1 MYGNQLINE
10 SSGCDQTH
18 HALPNYF
25 TYHLGNE
32 KMIITGPIDNFFKN
46 PSLPPSPEGDGVLFH
61 LRRDL
66 EKLYGAEG
74 AYTTDPS
81 PHAMLSMMG
90 ILAGMDY
97 LSKVYSLHKSSRKRF
112 VETMSDLCNITNNDS
127 EAVYQ
132 ARCALVHS
140 VALSTI
146 SHCNYKKGVKFNFEV
161 TDDDR
166 HPLIEKLSDANC
178 EVAYRISFWE
188 LKKIFLKVIE
198 KLESIA
204 RDIGHPKN
212 RHVINMIGQLH
223 SEKILKK

>member
-1 MYGNQLINE
+1 MLENFGKPKSLYGNQLINE
-10 SSGCDQTH
+10 SSGRDQTH

-25 TYHLGNE
+25 TCHLGNE
-32 KMIITGPIDNFFKN
+32 KMIITGPIDSFFKN

-66 EKLYGAEG
+66 EKLYGEEG
-74 AYTTDPS
+74 AYSTDPS

-90 ILAGMDY
+90 ILAGIDY

-132 ARCALVHS
+132 AMCALVHS

-146 SHCNYKKGVKFNFEV
+146 STCNYKKGVKFNFEV

-166 HPLIEKLSDANC
+166 RPL
-178 EVAYRISFWE
+178 
-188 LKKIFLKVIE
+188 IE

-204 RDIGHPKN
+204 RDIGHRKN